1 MKIGKSIVFDVENQI
16 INVKTLIRLVFGSSV
31 GNIRVKKTKSVLTS
45 LWLSRY
51 YRKSPN
57 ATLKKLCSNKGYI
70 SAIITGKFNLEVIL
84 GLKWII

>member
-70 SAIITGKFNLEVIL
+70 SAIITGKFNLEVIF